1 MILGW
6 LMSEES
12 GKYGTEFDVIILGTG
27 IAGSTLGAIL
37 ARNGASV
44 LLLDAASHPRFAV
57 GESTTPH
64 TLVLFKL
71 LARRYG
77 VPELEVLTSYESCL
91 QEVGTTNGIKRHFGF
106 MVHHEGKEPDP
117 REVNQFNAPAKLNQ
131 SSHLFRQDSDAYLYY
146 AAVRYGCAAKQNYRV
161 ADVELGD
168 DEVTVVG
175 QDGTRHTARY
185 LVDASGFRSPLAQ
198 KLDLREQ
205 PARFKHHSR
214 SLFTHMVGVKTT
226 DECLRMPQAELPPVP
241 WFQGTM
247 HHMFPRGWFW
257 VIPFN
262 NEPRSRNQL
271 VSVGLTLDERL
282 YPKAK
287 DLTPGEEF
295 AHYASKFPAVERIF
309 TDARAVREWVS
320 TDRLQYSSA
329 RTIGHR
335 WCLMSHAAGF
345 LDPLFSRGISN
356 TAEVINALSWRLLA
370 ALKDDDFSEER
381 FGFVETLEQ
390 GLLDYND
397 SMVNS
402 SFVSFENYELWNAV
416 FRIWAYGGVPGN
428 LRVERLIDRFEKT
441 GDDSVFAGLEDV
453 PNVGLWWP
461 DQPDY
466 RAMFD
471 HMVQLCDQVDAGTL
485 DAALAGRDLMARISS
500 ADFIAPDFGFREPDV
515 RFITPTK
522 QMLKDMMR
530 WIATEAPENM
540 RFLAEGVT
548 FGAPTNS

>member
-1 MILGW
+1 
-6 LMSEES
+6 MSGQS
-12 GKYGTEFDVIILGTG
+12 GKYGTEFDVIILGSG

-44 LLLDAASHPRFAV
+44 LLIDAATHPRFAV

-77 VPELEVLTSYESCL
+77 VPELEMLTSYESCL
-91 QEVGTTNGIKRHFGF
+91 EEIGTSNGIKRHFGF
-106 MVHHEGKEPDP
+106 MVHHEGQEPNP
-117 REVNQFNAPAKLNQ
+117 LEVNQFNAPAKLNQ
-131 SSHLFRQDSDAYLYY
+131 SSHLFRQDSDAYLFY
-146 AAVRYGCAAKQNYRV
+146 AAVRYGCAARQGYRV
-161 ADVELGD
+161 TDVELGED
-168 DEVTVVG
+168 QVTVVG
-175 QDGTRHTARY
+175 QDGRRYTGRY

-198 KLDLREQ
+198 KLALREQ

-226 DECLRMPQAELPPVP
+226 DECLRIPLEEMPPVP

-247 HHMFPRGWFW
+247 HHMFTRGWFW

-271 VSVGLTLDERL
+271 VSVGLTFDERL
-282 YPKAK
+282 YPKDP

-295 AHYASKFPAVERIF
+295 ARHAARFPAVERIF

-320 TDRLQYSSA
+320 TDRLQYSSS
-329 RTIGHR
+329 RTVGHR

-356 TAEVINALSWRLLA
+356 TAEVINSLSWRLLA

-381 FGFVETLEQ
+381 FGFVEKLEQ
-390 GLLDYND
+390 GLLDFND
-397 SMVNS
+397 NMVNS
-402 SFVSFENYELWNAV
+402 SFVSFDNYELWNAV
-416 FRIWAYGGVPGN
+416 YRVWAYGGVPGN
-428 LRVERLIDRFEKT
+428 LRLERLIDTFEQT
-441 GDDSVFAGLEDV
+441 RDDSVFSAMEDV

-461 DQPDY
+461 DQADY
-466 RAMFD
+466 RELFD
-471 HMVQLCDQVDAGTL
+471 HMVRLCDQVDAGTL
-485 DAALAGRDLMARISS
+485 DAATAGRELMGRI
-500 ADFIAPDFGFREPDV
+500 AGAEFVAPSFGFRERDT

-522 QMLKDMMR
+522 QMLKDMMG
-530 WIATEAPENM
+530 WIATEAPQDM
-540 RFLAEGVT
+540 RYLAEGMT
-548 FGAPTNS
+548 FGPPGGR